1 MDKNRLDY
9 ISVLRVSA
17 MILVVFYH
25 CLCGYSDIWSGGVKW
40 QTVPMLNDIA
50 CFVRY
55 FHMPLFIIISGFLY
69 SYLFER
75 GRYVNTIQFVC
86 KKVKRVMIPY
96 LFWALY
102 VTLFQNFHYSEI
114 LNGVAHLWFLLFIFE
129 AYISMYIF
137 DKCIN
142 SKYAY
147 GILYAISFLSIAF
160 SDYIVGFIGMRFT
173 LGLFFYVRFMP
184 YYIIGIA
191 LHRIISK
198 TNISSNLI
206 YGSLFIAVLLF
217 ISLFICTSNQILLRL
232 VALFVVVSVFFAV
245 KAGLHINISEKFKQ
259 IDKCCMGIYIIH
271 HILIQEMNTCKL
283 LHPYMGHYVLYPLL
297 QFFIVLFLSFYL
309 TRMALKFKMTSLV
322 IGG

>member
-1 MDKNRLDY
+1 M
-9 ISVLRVSA
+9 
-17 MILVVFYH
+17 
-25 CLCGYSDIWSGGVKW
+25 
-40 QTVPMLNDIA
+40 
-50 CFVRY
+50 
-55 FHMPLFIIISGFLY
+55 
-69 SYLFER
+69 
-75 GRYVNTIQFVC
+75 
-86 KKVKRVMIPY
+86 
-96 LFWALY
+96 
-102 VTLFQNFHYSEI
+102 
-114 LNGVAHLWFLLFIFE
+114 
-129 AYISMYIF
+129 
-137 DKCIN
+137 
-142 SKYAY
+142 
-147 GILYAISFLSIAF
+147 YAISFLSIAF

-217 ISLFICTSNQILLRL
+217 ISLFICTSNQIVLRL

-245 KAGLHINISEKFKQ
+245 KAGFHIKISEKFKQ
-259 IDKCCMGIYIIH
+259 VDKCCMGIYIIH

>member
-1 MDKNRLDY
+1 MVTVIFGR
-9 ISVLRVSA
+9 
-17 MILVVFYH
+17 
-25 CLCGYSDIWSGGVKW
+25 GVKW

-75 GRYVNTIQFVC
+75 GRYVNAIQFVC

-96 LFWALY
+96 LFGALY

-147 GILYAISFLSIAF
+147 EYCMQ
-160 SDYIVGFIGMRFT
+160 Y
-173 LGLFFYVRFMP
+173 LFY
-184 YYIIGIA
+184 
-191 LHRIISK
+191 L
-198 TNISSNLI
+198 
-206 YGSLFIAVLLF
+206 LLF
-217 ISLFICTSNQILLRL
+217 
-232 VALFVVVSVFFAV
+232 
-245 KAGLHINISEKFKQ
+245 
-259 IDKCCMGIYIIH
+259 
-271 HILIQEMNTCKL
+271 
-283 LHPYMGHYVLYPLL
+283 
-297 QFFIVLFLSFYL
+297 L
-309 TRMALKFKMTSLV
+309 T
-322 IGG
+322 I